1 MNIAFYSAATGMI
14 AQQGGMNVT
23 ANNIA
28 NVNTVGYKA
37 LRPSFADC
45 IYTEYRAT
53 EPEWDT
59 GHGQYMNKTDFQ
71 WDIGGF
77 TDYGQPLDYA
87 LPNDGFFMVRDY
99 NGRDYLTRDG
109 AFQITNVGDHWELVN
124 ASGDFVLDYEG
135 NHITVPFKAENEEN
149 LNFTAPAGTYFMVE
163 DHNGT
168 AYLTRNGDF
177 MITNTG
183 RTWELITTDGEFVLD
198 RDGSHITVPFDV
210 QADAEGN
217 EAAQVNYQQLGALVG
232 VFNLPAG
239 EAMGEGN
246 ANHYPV
252 SNFAGEV
259 TASNEVVPAP
269 VQEENEVVTTEIDY
283 AALTE
288 MIGVFTVP
296 NKWGLAQDDSNHF
309 LVTERSGEAAPDLE
323 ADKLQYYLERSSVD
337 LAQEMVNMIVSQRS
351 YQLNAKI
358 VQTADEMQQIANNLR

>member
-45 IYTEYRAT
+45 IYTEQRAT

-59 GHGQYMNKTDFQ
+59 GHGQYLNKTDFL

-77 TDYGQPLDYA
+77 TGSDQPLDYA

-124 ASGDFVLDYEG
+124 ANGDFVLDYDG
-135 NHITVPFKAENEEN
+135 NHITVPFVTEEN
-149 LNFTAPAGTYFMVE
+149 NEGEET
-163 DHNGT
+163 
-168 AYLTRNGDF
+168 LT
-177 MITNTG
+177 TN
-183 RTWELITTDGEFVLD
+183 INYGE
-198 RDGSHITVPFDV
+198 
-210 QADAEGN
+210 
-217 EAAQVNYQQLGALVG
+217 
-232 VFNLPAG
+232 
-239 EAMGEGN
+239 
-246 ANHYPV
+246 
-252 SNFAGEV
+252 
-259 TASNEVVPAP
+259 
-269 VQEENEVVTTEIDY
+269 
-283 AALTE
+283 LTE
-288 MIGVFTVP
+288 SIGVFTVP
-296 NKWGLAQDDSNHF
+296 NNWGLAQDDSNHF
-309 LVTERSGEAAPDLE
+309 LVTERSGEAVPDRD
-323 ADKLQYYLERSSVD
+323 ADKLEFYLERSSVD

>member
-45 IYTEYRAT
+45 IYTEYRST
-53 EPEWDT
+53 DEDWDT
-59 GHGQYMNKTDFQ
+59 GHGQYLNKTDFQ

-77 TDYGQPLDYA
+77 TDNGQPLDYA

-99 NGRDYLTRDG
+99 NGADYLTRDG
-109 AFQITNVGDHWELVN
+109 DFQITNVGDHWELVN
-124 ASGDFVLDYEG
+124 GNGDFVLDYEG
-135 NHITVPFKAENEEN
+135 NHITIPFKVENEQT
-149 LNFTAPAGTYFMVE
+149 LTFTAPENTYFMVE
-163 DHNGT
+163 GHNGDT
-168 AYLTRNGDF
+168 YLTQLGSF
-177 MITNTG
+177 KVTNVG
-183 RTWELITTDGEFVLD
+183 RTWELITEDGEFVLD
-198 RDGSHITVPFDV
+198 REGNHVTVPFDV
-210 QADAEGN
+210 GVDEEGN
-217 EAAQVNYQQLGALVG
+217 EISTVNYQQLAENVG

-239 EAMGEGN
+239 EVMGEGN
-246 ANHYPV
+246 VNHYPV
-252 SNFAGEV
+252 DNFEGV
-259 TASNEVVPAP
+259 PTASAAIVAPP
-269 VQEENEVVTTEIDY
+269 VQEENETVSTEIDY
-283 AALTE
+283 AALTD
-288 MIGVFTVP
+288 MIGVYTVP

-309 LVTERSGEAAPDLE
+309 LITERSGEAVPDFE

-337 LAQEMVNMIVSQRS
+337 LGQEMVNMIVAQRS

>member
-1 MNIAFYSAATGMI
+1 MI

-45 IYTEYRAT
+45 IYTEYRST
-53 EPEWDT
+53 EEDWDT

-77 TDYGQPLDYA
+77 TDNGQPLDYA

-99 NGRDYLTRDG
+99 NGNDYLTRDG
-109 AFQITNVGDHWELVN
+109 DFSITNVGDHWELVN

-135 NHITVPFKAENEEN
+135 NHITVPFKVETEET
-149 LNFTAPAGTYFMVE
+149 LTFDAPANGYFMVR

-168 AYLTRNGDF
+168 DYLTQIGNFTIANAGQDNILVTENG
-177 MITNTG
+177 
-183 RTWELITTDGEFVLD
+183 EYVLD
-198 RDGSHITVPFDV
+198 RDGNNIIVPFDV
-210 QADAEGN
+210 TQDEEGN
-217 EAAQVNYQQLGALVG
+217 ETTAVNYQQLAAMIG
-232 VFNLPAG
+232 VFNLPAN
-239 EAMGEGN
+239 EQMEEGLN

-252 SNFAGEV
+252 RNFEGEPAV
-259 TASNEVVPAP
+259 SDFVVPAP
-269 VQEENEVVTTEIDY
+269 AQEVNDVISTEIDY
-283 AALTE
+283 AALTD
-288 MIGVFTVP
+288 MIGVYTVP

-309 LVTERSGEAAPDLE
+309 LVTERSGAPEPDLE

-337 LAQEMVNMIVSQRS
+337 LAQEMTNMIISQRS
-351 YQLNAKI
+351 YQLNAKV

>member
-1 MNIAFYSAATGMI
+1 
-14 AQQGGMNVT
+14 MNVT

-53 EPEWDT
+53 EPDWDT

-135 NHITVPFKAENEEN
+135 NHITIPFKVETEET
-149 LNFTAPAGTYFMVE
+149 LTFTVPDNNSYFMVR

-168 AYLTRNGDF
+168 DYLTQLGNF
-177 MITNTG
+177 NITNAGQSNILVT
-183 RTWELITTDGEFVLD
+183 EDGDYVLD
-198 RDGSHITVPFDV
+198 RDGNTITVPIDV
-210 QADAEGN
+210 VEDAEGN
-217 EAAQVNYQQLGALVG
+217 ETTVVNYEQLAALVG

-239 EAMGEGN
+239 EAMRDDLN

-252 SNFAGEV
+252 RTFENAPA
-259 TASNEVVPAP
+259 ASAAIVAAP
-269 VQEENEVVTTEIDY
+269 VQEVNDVISTEIDY

-288 MIGVFTVP
+288 MIGVYTVP
-296 NKWGLAQDDSNHF
+296 NKWGLSQDDSNHF
-309 LVTERSGEAAPDLE
+309 LVTERSGDPEPDFT
-323 ADKLQYYLERSSVD
+323 ADKMEYYLERSSVD

-351 YQLNAKI
+351 YQLNAKV
-358 VQTADEMQQIANNLR
+358 VQTADEMMQIANNLR

>member
-1 MNIAFYSAATGMI
+1 MNIAFYSATAGMI

-45 IYTEYRAT
+45 IYTEQRAT

-124 ASGDFVLDYEG
+124 ANGDFVLDYEG
-135 NHITVPFKAENEEN
+135 NHITVPFRTETEES
-149 LNFTAPAGTYFMVE
+149 LIFTPPDNGYFMVI

-168 AYLTRNGDF
+168 EYLTRDGDF
-177 MITNTG
+177 MLTNAG
-183 RTWELITTDGEFVLD
+183 RNWELVTTNGEFVLD
-198 RDGSHITVPFDV
+198 REGNHVTVPFDV
-210 QADAEGN
+210 QLDAEGN
-217 EAAQVNYQQLGALVG
+217 ENAQVNYQQLAANVG

-239 EAMGEGN
+239 ADLAGGN

-252 SNFAGEV
+252 SDIDGELAV
-259 TASNEVVPAP
+259 SDAAVPAP
-269 VQEENEVVTTEIDY
+269 AEEVNDTVTTEIDY
-283 AALTE
+283 PVLTE

-309 LVTERSGEAAPDLE
+309 LVTERSGAPAPDLE